1 MKVSSVESMWEKMVS
16 LIPENVLFF
25 EKAGKDG
32 KLKLLYSNKN
42 RGQGDMNFLK
52 EYVMVPLNE
61 AGEQIIQRKHALEI
75 DITQNLTDFG
85 INLLEWT

>member
-42 RGQGDMNFLK
+42 RG
-52 EYVMVPLNE
+52 
-61 AGEQIIQRKHALEI
+61 
-75 DITQNLTDFG
+75 
-85 INLLEWT
+85 